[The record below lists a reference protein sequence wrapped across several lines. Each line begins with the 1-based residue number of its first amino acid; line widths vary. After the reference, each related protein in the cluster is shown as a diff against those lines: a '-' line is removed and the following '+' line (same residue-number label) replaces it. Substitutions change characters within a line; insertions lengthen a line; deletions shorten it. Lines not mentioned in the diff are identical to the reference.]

1 MTRILLTTDVIGYY
15 KDKETGIVINTDLS
29 DYDRF
34 IQQKNQHKEYL
45 KTKEDIASLQKEML
59 EMKRLLLEK
68 DKNV

>member
-1 MTRILLTTDVIGYY
+1 MRTLLNTNIDGYK
-15 KDKETGIVINTDLS
+15 KDQDTGIVINTNYD

-34 IQQKNQHKEYL
+34 VLQKNQHKEYL

-68 DKNV
+68 TKNG

>member
-1 MTRILLTTDVIGYY
+1 MTRELLTTDFSGFY
-15 KDKETGIVINTDLS
+15 KDKETGIVINTNHS